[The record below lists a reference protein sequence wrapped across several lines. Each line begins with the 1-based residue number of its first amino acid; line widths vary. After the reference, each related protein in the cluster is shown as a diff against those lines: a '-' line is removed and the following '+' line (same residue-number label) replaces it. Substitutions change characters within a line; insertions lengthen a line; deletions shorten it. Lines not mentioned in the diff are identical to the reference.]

1 MLLDAVAAGMQAA
14 LTRSR
19 VSALNVANLRSE
31 GYRAYRVIQTE
42 GASGAGPETRIER
55 TDAPADLVAETVSQL
70 TVKHEMALYA
80 GVVRRQDRLIGS
92 LLDLLA

>member
-1 MLLDAVAAGMQAA
+1 VVLDAVAVGMQAA

-19 VSALNVANLRSE
+19 VSALNLANAHSE
-31 GYRAYRVIQTE
+31 GYRAYRVVKF
-42 GASGAGPETRIER
+42 SGAPGSGPETHVER
-55 TDAPADLVAETVSQL
+55 TDAPTDLVDETVSQI

-80 GVVRRQDRLIGS
+80 GVMRRQDQMVGS

>member
-1 MLLDAVAAGMQAA
+1 MILDAVAAGMQAA

-19 VSALNVANLRSE
+19 VSALNIANLRSE
-31 GYRAYRVIQTE
+31 GYLAYRVVQTE
-42 GASGAGPETRIER
+42 SAPGSGPETRIER
-55 TDAPADLVAETVSQL
+55 TDAPTDLVAETVSQL

-80 GVVRRQDRLIGS
+80 GVMRRQDRMIGS

>member
-1 MLLDAVAAGMQAA
+1 VVLDAVAVGMQAA

-19 VSALNVANLRSE
+19 VSALNIANAHSE
-31 GYRAYRVIQTE
+31 GYRAYRVVQFA
-42 GASGAGPETRIER
+42 GPPGSGPETRVER
-55 TDAPADLVAETVSQL
+55 TDAPTDLVDETVSQI

-80 GVVRRQDRLIGS
+80 GVMRRQDQMVGS

>member
-1 MLLDAVAAGMQAA
+1 VVLNALAAGMQAA

-19 VSALNVANLRSE
+19 VSALNIANARSD
-31 GYRAYRVIQTE
+31 GYRAYRVVQSE
-42 GASGAGPETRIER
+42 GAPGAGPSTRVER
-55 TDAPADLVAETVSQL
+55 TDAPTDLVDETVGQI

-80 GVVRRQDRLIGS
+80 GVMRRQDQMVGG